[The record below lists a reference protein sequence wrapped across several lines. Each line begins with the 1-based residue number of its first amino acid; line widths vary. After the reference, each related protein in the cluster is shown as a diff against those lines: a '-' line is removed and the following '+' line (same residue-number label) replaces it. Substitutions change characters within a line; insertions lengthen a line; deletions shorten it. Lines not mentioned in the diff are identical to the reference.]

1 MRHNRLTRRQFGTA
15 AALGA
20 VAALAGCASDD
31 DDSDDTDNNSSDA
44 GDDFDEEDL
53 EDDPVGSLTVVLENE
68 DGDPVS
74 SDVEVDV
81 DPEDDMMTYGFG
93 EEDIEDGEHTIT
105 LEETGEHTVT
115 VESTEDEFDPVEEDV
130 TVGEEDETVTIT
142 LEGASADE

>member
-1 MRHNRLTRRQFGTA
+1 MRHNRLTRRQFSTA
-15 AALGA
+15 AALGS

-31 DDSDDTDNNSSDA
+31 EESDDTDNESTDDV
-44 GDDFDEEDL
+44 DDFDEEDL

-74 SDVEVDV
+74 SNVEVEVDP
-81 DPEDDMMTYGFG
+81 DEDTMTYGFG

-105 LEETGEHTVT
+105 PEETGEHTVT

-130 TVGEEDETVTIT
+130 TVGEEEETVTIT